1 MYLLLF
7 EPCAVS
13 LLCCVDSFSWENI
26 GKSIILN
33 EKRTIVF
40 IILSES
46 SNNGNLIISSCIFH
60 FNSLRESFEIIT
72 YSTFK
77 QVNFFSYRL
86 VYGTGFSKDSD
97 WLINKQKGKPLIIH
111 SHLPE
116 VSYIAFLSDW
126 VAILQLKSHA

>member
-1 MYLLLF
+1 MDLLLF
-7 EPCAVS
+7 ETCAVS
-13 LLCCVDSFSWENI
+13 LLCFVDSFSWENI

-46 SNNGNLIISSCIFH
+46 SSNGNLINSSCIFH

-77 QVNFFSYRL
+77 QVNFVSYRL
-86 VYGTGFSKDSD
+86 GYGTGFSKDSD
-97 WLINKQKGKPLIIH
+97 
-111 SHLPE
+111 
-116 VSYIAFLSDW
+116 
-126 VAILQLKSHA
+126 